1 MRWPIRG
8 FDTRWYPMTTESA
21 AQPFDFTQEF
31 ISSKQ
36 RGLWSMALQRLIRN
50 RLAFAAAIILIVI
63 TVLCVAGQLIP
74 AIERHASGDQQYE
87 VVNTGPSSTYWLGT
101 DILGR
106 DMWARMLQGTLF
118 SLKIGIGTQIV
129 VLVIG
134 ITVGM
139 GAALGG
145 RFSDQLL
152 MWFTDLAYAFPD
164 LLAIILLRQVLF
176 GRDWPIIGTG
186 DPQIPGLGSAL
197 LVTILA
203 ISLVSWVTIARLIR
217 GQMLSIKEQ
226 DYVLAARSI
235 GASPWRVVRS
245 HMLPN
250 TLSTVIVAVTF
261 GIPLAIFAEGALG
274 FIGLGVPPPD
284 TSLGALMGDGYAYL
298 FVNNWLVVWP
308 AIMVATPMLCF
319 TFLGDGLRD
328 ALDPRTKK

>member
-1 MRWPIRG
+1 
-8 FDTRWYPMTTESA
+8 MTTESA
-21 AQPFDFTQEF
+21 AQPFDFTKEF
-31 ISSKQ
+31 IATKQ

-74 AIERHASGDQQYE
+74 AIERHDSGFQQYE
-87 VVNTGPSSTYWLGT
+87 TVNTGPSSKYWLGT

-308 AIMVATPMLCF
+308 AIMVATLMLCF

>member
-1 MRWPIRG
+1 MA
-8 FDTRWYPMTTESA
+8 TETTL
-21 AQPFDFTQEF
+21 QPFDFARDPFAT
-31 ISSKQ
+31 KQ
-36 RGLWSMALQRLIRN
+36 RGLWEMAFQRLIRN
-50 RLAFAAAIILIVI
+50 RLAFVSAIILIFI
-63 TVLCVAGQLIP
+63 TVLAISAQLVP
-74 AIERHASGDQQYE
+74 FIERHDATVQQYSI
-87 VVNTGPSSTYWLGT
+87 VNEGPSSEYWLGT

-106 DMWARMLQGTLF
+106 DMWARLLYGTLF
-118 SLKIGIGTQIV
+118 SLKIGLGTQLIV
-129 VLVIG
+129 LLVG
-134 ITVGM
+134 ITIGM

-145 RFSDQLL
+145 KLSDTIL

-186 DPQIPGLGSAL
+186 DPQIPGFPSAILG
-197 LVTILA
+197 TILA
-203 ISLVSWVTIARLIR
+203 ISLVSWVTIARLVR

-235 GASPWRVVRS
+235 GASPWRVVRA

-250 TLSTVIVAVTF
+250 TLSTVIVSVTF

-274 FIGLGVPPPD
+274 FIGLGVPSPY

-308 AIMVATPMLCF
+308 AIMVAILMLCF

-328 ALDPRTKK
+328 ALDPRTRK